1 MAARLSQLILLYLP
15 HHTTRETE
23 AGLRCVASGSL
34 LTVTPDRMVIKRIRL
49 SGHPYKINKRT
60 VVIRFMF
67 FNAED
72 VHWFKPVELV
82 TKYGRRGHI
91 RVRCW
96 WRVLNFL
103 AHLIQAAAAMNILL
117 TILSSVHR
125 RASERTAT

>member
-1 MAARLSQLILLYLP
+1 
-15 HHTTRETE
+15 
-23 AGLRCVASGSL
+23 
-34 LTVTPDRMVIKRIRL
+34 MVIKRIRL

-91 RVRCW
+91 RVRC
-96 WRVLNFL
+96 
-103 AHLIQAAAAMNILL
+103 
-117 TILSSVHR
+117 
-125 RASERTAT
+125 